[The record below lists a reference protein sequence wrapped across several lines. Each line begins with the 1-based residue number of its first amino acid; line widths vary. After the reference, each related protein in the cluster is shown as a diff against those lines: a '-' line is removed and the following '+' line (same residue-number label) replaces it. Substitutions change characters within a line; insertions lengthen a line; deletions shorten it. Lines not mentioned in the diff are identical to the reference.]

1 MGYFADEIRK
11 AESTEAVGKQHFVP
25 ELTVEGII
33 LNSFLNIFYNY
44 FLSELPLKIEQ
55 VFSVLL

>member
-11 AESTEAVGKQHFVP
+11 AGSTEAVGKQHVIP

-33 LNSFLNIFYNY
+33 LYSLLNIFYMA
-44 FLSELPLKIEQ
+44 FPFWIAIEN
-55 VFSVLL
+55 

>member
-11 AESTEAVGKQHFVP
+11 AGSAEAVGKQHFVP
-25 ELTVEGII
+25 ELTVGGII

-44 FLSELPLKIEQ
+44 FLSGSPLRIEQ
-55 VFSVLL
+55 VFSTLL